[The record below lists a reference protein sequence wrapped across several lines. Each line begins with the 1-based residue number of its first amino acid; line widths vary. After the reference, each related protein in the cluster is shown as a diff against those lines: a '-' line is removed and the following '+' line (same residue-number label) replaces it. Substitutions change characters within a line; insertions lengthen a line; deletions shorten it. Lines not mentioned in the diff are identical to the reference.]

1 MCWESCILNKCK
13 TLNDFIVYKLVKF
26 DTFNTCKSLVFNYT
40 YTFDKLYKLESLLR
54 GKKRN
59 YGYMINEGF
68 HSCAHLHSLL
78 YIEDSLDNLVVECTI
93 PKGATYYVNGRG
105 EVVSDKIIIHT
116 PNILSKIKQF
126 IENNK

>member
-1 MCWESCILNKCK
+1 MCWKSCVLNKCK
-13 TLNDFIVYKLVKF
+13 ALNDFIVYKLVKF

-40 YTFDKLYKLESLLR
+40 YTFDKLYKLESPLR

-78 YIEDSLDNLVVECTI
+78 YIEDSLDILVVECTI

>member
-1 MCWESCILNKCK
+1 MCWENCVLNKCK

-40 YTFDKLYKLESLLR
+40 YIFDKLYKLESPLR

>member
-1 MCWESCILNKCK
+1 MCWESCVLNKCK

-40 YTFDKLYKLESLLR
+40 YTFDKLYKLESPLR

-68 HSCAHLHSLL
+68 YSCAHLHSLL

>member
-1 MCWESCILNKCK
+1 MCWESCVLNKHK
-13 TLNDFIVYKLVKF
+13 ALNDFIVYKLVKF
-26 DTFNTCKSLVFNYT
+26 DTFNTCKSLVYNYT
-40 YTFDKLYKLESLLR
+40 YTFEKLYKLESSLR
-54 GKKRN
+54 GKKCN

-105 EVVSDKIIIHT
+105 EVVSDKIIIHI

-126 IENNK
+126 IKNNK

>member
-1 MCWESCILNKCK
+1 MCWESCVLNKCK

-40 YTFDKLYKLESLLR
+40 YIFDKLYKLESPLR

-93 PKGATYYVNGRG
+93 PKGATYYVNGHG

>member
-1 MCWESCILNKCK
+1 MCWESCVLNKHK
-13 TLNDFIVYKLVKF
+13 ALNDFIVYKLVKF
-26 DTFNTCKSLVFNYT
+26 DTFNTCKSLVYNYT
-40 YTFDKLYKLESLLR
+40 YTFEKLYKLEYSLR
-54 GKKRN
+54 GKKHN
-59 YGYMINEGF
+59 DGYMINEGF

-126 IENNK
+126 IKNNK

>member
-1 MCWESCILNKCK
+1 MCWTSCVLNKCK
-13 TLNDFIVYKLVKF
+13 ALNDFIVYKLVKF
-26 DTFNTCKSLVFNYT
+26 DTFNTCKSLVYNYT
-40 YTFDKLYKLESLLR
+40 YTFEKLYKLESPLI
-54 GKKRN
+54 GKKHN
-59 YGYMINEGF
+59 YVYMINEGF

-93 PKGATYYVNGRG
+93 PKGATYYVNDRD

>member
-1 MCWESCILNKCK
+1 MCWESCVLNKCK

>member
-1 MCWESCILNKCK
+1 MCWKSCVLNKRK
-13 TLNDFIVYKLVKF
+13 ALDDFIVYKLVKF
-26 DTFNTCKSLVFNYT
+26 NTFNTCKSLVYNYT
-40 YTFDKLYKLESLLR
+40 YTFEKLYTLESSLR
-54 GKKRN
+54 GKKCN

-93 PKGATYYVNGRG
+93 PKGAIYYVNGRG

-126 IENNK
+126 IKNNK

>member
-1 MCWESCILNKCK
+1 MCWESCVLNKCK

-40 YTFDKLYKLESLLR
+40 YTFDKLYKLESPLR

>member
-1 MCWESCILNKCK
+1 MCWESCVLNKCK

-40 YTFDKLYKLESLLR
+40 YIFDKLYKLESPLR

>member
-1 MCWESCILNKCK
+1 MCWESCVLNKCK
-13 TLNDFIVYKLVKF
+13 VLNDFIVYKLVKF

-40 YTFDKLYKLESLLR
+40 YTFDKLYKLESPLR

>member
-1 MCWESCILNKCK
+1 MCWASCVLNKHK
-13 TLNDFIVYKLVKF
+13 ALNDFIVYKLVKF
-26 DTFNTCKSLVFNYT
+26 DTFNTCKSLVYNYT
-40 YTFDKLYKLESLLR
+40 YIFEKLYKLESPLI
-54 GKKRN
+54 GKKHN

-68 HSCAHLHSLL
+68 HSCSHLHSLL

-93 PKGATYYVNGRG
+93 PKGATYYVNGRD

-126 IENNK
+126 IKNNK

>member
-1 MCWESCILNKCK
+1 MCWESYVLNKCK

-40 YTFDKLYKLESLLR
+40 YTFDKLYKLESSLR

>member
-1 MCWESCILNKCK
+1 MCWTSCVLHKHK
-13 TLNDFIVYKLVKF
+13 ALDDFIVYKLVKF
-26 DTFNTCKSLVFNYT
+26 DTFNTCKSLVYNYT
-40 YTFDKLYKLESLLR
+40 YIFEKLYKLESPLR

-59 YGYMINEGF
+59 YEYIINEGF
-68 HSCAHLHSLL
+68 HSCAHLHSLI
-78 YIEDSLDNLVVECTI
+78 YIEESLDTLVVECTI

-126 IENNK
+126 IDNNK

>member
-1 MCWESCILNKCK
+1 MCWESCVLNKCK
-13 TLNDFIVYKLVKF
+13 ALNDFIVYKLVKF
-26 DTFNTCKSLVFNYT
+26 DTFNTCKSLVYNYT
-40 YTFDKLYKLESLLR
+40 YTFEKLHKLESPLR
-54 GKKRN
+54 GKKCN

-93 PKGATYYVNGRG
+93 PKGAAYCINGRG

>member
-1 MCWESCILNKCK
+1 MCWESCVLNKCK
-13 TLNDFIVYKLVKF
+13 ALNDFIVYKLVKF